1 MFFLK
6 KRKVEGSKLN
16 SEEQEKYQERIS
28 DLEKD
33 IINKE
38 EQLDSNT
45 ILIADLK
52 QQIETGLT
60 NMKNFRQG

>member
-1 MFFLK
+1 M
-6 KRKVEGSKLN
+6 EGSRLN
-16 SEEQEKYQERIS
+16 SEELEKYQERIS

>member
-1 MFFLK
+1 M
-6 KRKVEGSKLN
+6 EGSKLN
-16 SEEQEKYQERIS
+16 SEELEKYQERIS

>member
-16 SEEQEKYQERIS
+16 SEELEKYQERIS

>member
-1 MFFLK
+1 M
-6 KRKVEGSKLN
+6 EGSKLN
-16 SEEQEKYQERIS
+16 SEELEKYQERIS

-60 NMKNFRQG
+60 NMKNFSQG